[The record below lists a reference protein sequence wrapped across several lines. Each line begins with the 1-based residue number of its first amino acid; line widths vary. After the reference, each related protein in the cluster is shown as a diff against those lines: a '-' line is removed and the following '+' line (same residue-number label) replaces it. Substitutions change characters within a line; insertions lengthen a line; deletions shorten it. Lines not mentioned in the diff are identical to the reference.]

1 MTVSAKHILCLRGK
15 QHHFTYEQEKEIW
28 LYFFF
33 FFNASDREQTEE
45 MKGEAIDSSSFLRT

>member
-1 MTVSAKHILCLRGK
+1 MTVSAKRILRLHGK

-33 FFNASDREQTEE
+33 YASDREQTEE
-45 MKGEAIDSSSFLRT
+45 MKGEAIGSSSFLRT